1 MLLHGILN
9 HFMLGTSHLIE
20 SSMLDRDDNNFLE
33 KNKDISSLFV
43 TKDQLQ
49 TAIDESRVVVAG
61 DDLDGILFKKWK
73 IPNILYSPEN
83 IFGNKIPALD
93 VNFINP
99 HKYAGVEY
107 SEGGNET
114 FSSSQK
120 TRETPAEKIA
130 PTIADWYKGF
140 RNVAVVGLLSVLV
153 YIGIRILI
161 GSTAPEKAKYKERLM
176 DWLVALCLV
185 FVMHIIMS
193 GVLML
198 TEKITDLFSQESSD
212 VIVAV
217 VEDPS
222 KPINVDDVEQI
233 TDSYGFRTNLTGYVR
248 FMAQSSELGDSAAY
262 TVIYIAFIIYT
273 VMFTFIYFKRFLY
286 MAFFTM
292 IAPLVALTYPLD
304 KMRDGKA
311 QAFNLWFKEYTMNA
325 ILQPV
330 HLILY
335 TVLVSSAMELAIE
348 NPIYAIFAIA
358 FLLPAEKFIKKMFGL
373 DRAESTSALGAF
385 AGGALTMKGIGA
397 VAGMFKGNGKKAS
410 EDKGVLDKAS
420 TGLKTVGAVTANP
433 LATIAGGALGLV
445 DKGKDAV
452 VAGAKGVAKGAAGV
466 ATAGISSVVNDNGN
480 GVDYDDSKGE
490 QDMNTANPNKSKGSN
505 NKGDETYL
513 TVKEWLKN
521 NPTVIVAKDKLK
533 RTGDGLS
540 AVAELK
546 RRQLK
551 NTFSRK
557 NIGKSVKYVAKAGTK
572 LTGAALGATALGTIG
587 AAAGITMGDLEK
599 GLSMTAGAAAT
610 GAGLGGILGGKTAN
624 AIEDKISNSSTMSVF
639 KNAYDP
645 SRPDRIKNKE
655 IESFQREFKNSVANY
670 QTLINK
676 GFSAKEAKEF
686 LEKEVQ
692 DYLNVGI
699 DNINLMI
706 KAEKKYKDKY
716 DKAGRVAR
724 AQLASNLPK
733 NYSKDLEAQKKF
745 MDSVKTTEPRLTANN
760 VRELNNDMLDLLD

>member
-20 SSMLDRDDNNFLE
+20 SSMLDRDNNNFLE

-466 ATAGISSVVNDNGN
+466 ATAGISSVVNDDGI
-480 GVDYDDSKGE
+480 GVSYDDLNVVKKEENPKLKSAKFNQSETTSASETDSNKKIKE
-490 QDMNTANPNKSKGSN
+490 QTKNEKRG
-505 NKGDETYL
+505 G
-513 TVKEWLKN
+513 LKN
-521 NPTVIVAKDKLK
+521 AF
-533 RTGDGLS
+533 S
-540 AVAELK
+540 AVGYTTK
-546 RRQLK
+546 QRLK
-551 NTFSRK
+551 NTFSKESMRK
-557 NIGKSVKYVAKAGTK
+557 GVKYFAKSSAK

>member
-107 SEGGNET
+107 TEGGNET

-385 AGGALTMKGIGA
+385 AGGALTMKGVGA

-466 ATAGISSVVNDNGN
+466 AAAGISSVVNDDGI
-480 GVDYDDSKGE
+480 GVSYDDLNVVKKEENPKLKSAKFNQSETSSSSEKNE
-490 QDMNTANPNKSKGSN
+490 QIKN
-505 NKGDETYL
+505 
-513 TVKEWLKN
+513 VKRGGLKN
-521 NPTVIVAKDKLK
+521 AF
-533 RTGDGLS
+533 S
-540 AVAELK
+540 AVGYTTK
-546 RRQLK
+546 QKLK
-551 NTFSRK
+551 NTFSRESMRK
-557 NIGKSVKYVAKAGTK
+557 GVKYIAKSGVK

-587 AAAGITMGDLEK
+587 AAAGITTGDLGK
-599 GLSMTAGAAAT
+599 GISMAAGSMAT
-610 GAGLGGILGGKTAN
+610 GAGLGGIMGGKVAE
-624 AIEDKISNSSTMSVF
+624 AIEKSSNSGIINTW

-645 SRPDRIKNKE
+645 SRSDRIKNRE
-655 IESFQREFKNSVANY
+655 IESFQKEFRNSVSNY

>member
-1 MLLHGILN
+1 MLKK
-9 HFMLGTSHLIE
+9 
-20 SSMLDRDDNNFLE
+20 DDPNFLE
-33 KNKDISSLFV
+33 KYQDKEHGGSYLFV
-43 TKDQLQ
+43 TEDELK
-49 TAIDESRVVVAG
+49 TAIEESRVVVSG
-61 DDLDGILFKKWK
+61 DELDGIFWK
-73 IPNILYSPEN
+73 DWQIPNILYSPET
-83 IFGNKIPALD
+83 IFANKIPAFD
-93 VNFINP
+93 VNFVNP
-99 HKYAGVEY
+99 HKYEGVEY
-107 SEGGNET
+107 DQFNKENDYSEKK
-114 FSSSQK
+114 SSK
-120 TRETPAEKIA
+120 TPAEKIA
-130 PTIADWYKGF
+130 PTIASWYKGF

-153 YIGIRILI
+153 YLGIRILL
-161 GSTAPEKAKYKERLM
+161 GSTAPEKAKYKQRLV

-185 FVMHIIMS
+185 FVIHIIMS
-193 GVLML
+193 GILMI
-198 TEKITDLFSQESSD
+198 TEKITNLFSQESSE

-217 VEDPS
+217 TKNPDVAITSGSVE
-222 KPINVDDVEQI
+222 KIG
-233 TDSYGFRTNLTGYVR
+233 DSYGFRTNLTGYVR
-248 FMAQSSELGDSAAY
+248 FMAQSEEFGDAAIY
-262 TVIYIAFIIYT
+262 TILYVALIIYT
-273 VMFTFIYFKRFLY
+273 IMFTFTYFKRFLY

-292 IAPLVALTYPLD
+292 ISPLVALTYPLD
-304 KMRDGKA
+304 KVRDGNA

-348 NPIYAIFAIA
+348 NPIYAIVAIA

-385 AGGALTMKGIGA
+385 AGGALTMKGVGA

-466 ATAGISSVVNDNGN
+466 AAAGISSVVNDDGI
-480 GVDYDDSKGE
+480 GVSYDDLNVVKKE
-490 QDMNTANPNKSKGSN
+490 ENP
-505 NKGDETYL
+505 
-513 TVKEWLKN
+513 
-521 NPTVIVAKDKLK
+521 KLK
-533 RTGDGLS
+533 S
-540 AVAELK
+540 AKFNQSETSSSSETNLTNNTSSTSETNEQVKNAK
-546 RRQLK
+546 IGGFKNAFSTVGYTTKQRLK
-551 NTFSRK
+551 NTFSK
-557 NIGKSVKYVAKAGTK
+557 ESMKKGVKYFAKSSAK

-587 AAAGITMGDLEK
+587 AAAGITTGDLGK
-599 GLSMTAGAAAT
+599 GISMAAGSMAT
-610 GAGLGGILGGKTAN
+610 GAGLGGIMGGKVAE
-624 AIEDKISNSSTMSVF
+624 AIEKSSNSGIINTW

-645 SRPDRIKNKE
+645 SRSDRIKNRE
-655 IESFQREFKNSVANY
+655 IESFQKEFRNSVSNY

-699 DNINLMI
+699 NDINLMI

>member
-1 MLLHGILN
+1 
-9 HFMLGTSHLIE
+9 MLGTTQLIG
-20 SSMLDRDDNNFLE
+20 STMLSQKDPNFSE
-33 KNKDISSLFV
+33 ANQDKEGGGSYLFV
-43 TKDQLQ
+43 TEDELQ
-49 TAIDESRVVVAG
+49 TAIDESKVVVAE
-61 DDLDGILFKKWK
+61 DKMDGIFWTDWK

-83 IFGNKIPALD
+83 IFANKIPAFD
-93 VNFINP
+93 INFVNP
-99 HKYAGVEY
+99 HKYSGVEW
-107 SEGGNET
+107 NKLNKET
-114 FSSSQK
+114 IESKEKSSK
-120 TRETPAEKIA
+120 TPAEKIA
-130 PTIADWYKGF
+130 PTIASWYKGF
-140 RNVAVVGLLSVLV
+140 RNVAIVGLLSVLV
-153 YIGIRILI
+153 YLGIRILL
-161 GSTAPEKAKYKERLM
+161 GSTAPEKAKYKQRLG

-185 FVMHIIMS
+185 FVIHIIMS
-193 GVLML
+193 GILMI
-198 TEKITDLFSQESSD
+198 TEKITNLFSQESSE
-212 VIVAV
+212 VIVAIP
-217 VEDPS
+217 EDPN
-222 KPINVDDVEQI
+222 KPIATNNIEKIV
-233 TDSYGFRTNLTGYVR
+233 DSYGFRTNLTGYVR
-248 FMAQSSELGDSAAY
+248 FMAQSDEFGDAAIY
-262 TVIYIAFIIYT
+262 TILFIALIIYT
-273 VMFTFIYFKRFLY
+273 IMFTFTYFKRFLY

-304 KMRDGKA
+304 KVRDGNA

-348 NPIYAIFAIA
+348 NPIYAIVAIA

-385 AGGALTMKGIGA
+385 AGGALTMKGVGA
-397 VAGMFKGNGKKAS
+397 IAGMFKGNGKKAS

-420 TGLKTVGAVTANP
+420 TGLKTVGAVTKNP
-433 LATIAGGALGLV
+433 LLSIAGGAVDLV
-445 DKGKDAV
+445 DKGKDVAV
-452 VAGAKGVAKGAAGV
+452 KTAKGVAKTAVVAGS
-466 ATAGISSVVNDNGN
+466 TALSSVVGDDGLGVAYND
-480 GVDYDDSKGE
+480 
-490 QDMNTANPNKSKGSN
+490 QNTNSVSVN
-505 NKGDETYL
+505 NKNETSE
-513 TVKEWLKN
+513 TNSASSANEINSANSTSSTSEKNEQIKNVKRGGLKN
-521 NPTVIVAKDKLK
+521 AF
-533 RTGDGLS
+533 S
-540 AVAELK
+540 AVGYTTK
-546 RRQLK
+546 QKLK
-551 NTFSRK
+551 NTFSRESMRK
-557 NIGKSVKYVAKAGTK
+557 GVKYITKSGVK
-572 LTGAALGATALGTIG
+572 LTGAALGATALGAIG
-587 AAAGITMGDLEK
+587 TAAGIATGDLEK
-599 GLSMTAGAAAT
+599 GLSMAAGSMAT
-610 GAGLGGILGGKTAN
+610 GAGLGGIMGGKVAD
-624 AIEDKISNSSTMSVF
+624 AIGKSSDSGMINVW

-645 SRPDRIKNKE
+645 SRPDRIKNRE

-716 DKAGRVAR
+716 DKEGRVAR